1 MGLSLKP
8 EHLKRYRDVARLLM
22 RYGRSDAVRQA
33 GADDVPLDD
42 DLDPAA
48 TGSREEAARLAA
60 DLEAMGPTFIK
71 LGQLLSTRPDLLP
84 PAYIEE
90 LSRLQDRVEPFAWEE
105 VERIVTTELGVRLS
119 KAFASFDREPL
130 AAASLGQVHRAQ
142 LRDGRD
148 VAVKV
153 QRPDI
158 RGRIV
163 DDLDAFA
170 EIADF
175 ADRHTAAGRQF
186 EFGGVLEEFR
196 KALLAELDYRREAAN
211 LATLSANLEEFER
224 IVVPTA
230 VEGYTTSRVLTMEYV
245 RGRKITAL
253 SPLARMELDGRL
265 LAEDLFRAYLKQ
277 ILLDGFFH
285 ADPHAG
291 NVFVTDDRRL
301 ALIDLGMVG
310 QLGPELQERLMR
322 VVLALSEGRGEEAAE
337 GTILLGETLPDF
349 DRAAY
354 VTSVQAMTTQFHG
367 ATAREIQVGR
377 LLLEVTRAAAAAGL
391 RLPTEMTMLGR
402 ALLALDH
409 VGRTLDPDFDP
420 NASIRANASELMRR
434 RMLKSVTPGNVFA
447 SMLEANEF
455 VQRLPG
461 RLNRLLDAV
470 GDGELEV
477 RIRVGEEVWM
487 QSGMQKISNRISM
500 AMVLAALII
509 GAAMLMRIPT
519 RVTLFGYPAL
529 AMAFFLAAALLG
541 LMLAISVLLS
551 DVHEHR
557 TRRRGTK

>member
-1 MGLSLKP
+1 MGLSLKT
-8 EHLKRYRDVARLLM
+8 EHLKRYRDVAMLLM
-22 RYGRSDAVRQA
+22 RYGRSDAVRGA
-33 GADDVPLDD
+33 GQEDVPLDD
-42 DLDPAA
+42 DAEVGTCD
-48 TGSREEAARLAA
+48 EAKRLAA

-84 PAYIEE
+84 PAYIDE

-119 KAFASFDREPL
+119 KAFATFEQTPL
-130 AAASLGQVHRAQ
+130 AAASLGQVHRAT

-158 RGRIV
+158 RARIV

-175 ADRHTAAGRQF
+175 ADRHTQAGRQF
-186 EFGGVLEEFR
+186 EFSALLEEFR
-196 KALLAELDYRREAAN
+196 RTLLSELDYRREAAN
-211 LATLSANLEEFER
+211 LATLSQNLAAFER

-230 VEGYTTSRVLTMEYV
+230 VDGYTTSRVLTMEYV

-253 SPLARMELDGRL
+253 SPLARIELDGQA
-265 LAEDLFRAYLKQ
+265 LAEDLFRAYLQQ
-277 ILLDGFFH
+277 ILVDGFFH

-310 QLGPELQERLMR
+310 QLSPEVQERLLR
-322 VVLALSEGRGEEAAE
+322 IVLALSEGRGEEAAE
-337 GTILLGETLPDF
+337 GTIVLGETRPDF

-354 VTSVQAMTTQFHG
+354 VRTVQALTTQLHG
-367 ATAREIQVGR
+367 ATARDIQVGR
-377 LLLEVTRAAAAAGL
+377 LLLEVTRAAAIAGL
-391 RLPTEMTMLGR
+391 RLPAEMSMLGR

-420 NASIRANASELMRR
+420 NASIRANASDLMRQ
-434 RMLKSVTPGNVFA
+434 RMMKSVTPGNVFA
-447 SMLEANEF
+447 SLLEANEF

-461 RLNRLLDAV
+461 RLNRLLDAL

-477 RIRVGEEVWM
+477 RIRVSEETWV
-487 QSGMQKISNRISM
+487 QSGLQKISNRITLGI
-500 AMVLAALII
+500 VLAALII

-519 RVTLFGYPAL
+519 RVTLFGYPAI
-529 AMAFFLAAALLG
+529 AMVFFLAAAILG
-541 LMLAISVLLS
+541 LMLAVSIVVS
-551 DVHEHR
+551 DVHERR
-557 TRRRGTK
+557 TRRKGLK

>member
-22 RYGRSDAVRQA
+22 RYGRSDAVRRA
-33 GADDVPLDD
+33 GADDLADD
-42 DLDPAA
+42 GDAPEAA
-48 TGSREEAARLAA
+48 GTREEAKQLAA

-90 LSRLQDRVEPFAWEE
+90 LARLQDRVEPFPWEE

-119 KAFASFDREPL
+119 KAFATFEETPL
-130 AAASLGQVHRAQ
+130 AAASLGQVHRAT

-158 RGRIV
+158 RARIV

-175 ADRHTAAGRQF
+175 ADRHTAAGRQY
-186 EFGGVLEEFR
+186 EFSPVLEEFR
-196 KALLAELDYRREAAN
+196 RSLLSELDYRREAAN
-211 LATLSANLEEFER
+211 LATLSANLTEFDR

-230 VEGYTTSRVLTMEYV
+230 VDGYTTSRVLTMEYV

-253 SPLARMELDGRL
+253 SPLARIELDGRM
-265 LAEDLFRAYLKQ
+265 LAEELFRAYLKQ

-291 NVFVTDDRRL
+291 NVFVTDDGRL

-322 VVLALSEGRGEEAAE
+322 VVLALGEGRGEEAAE
-337 GTILLGETLPDF
+337 GTILIGETRAEF
-349 DRAAY
+349 DRPAY
-354 VTSVQAMTTQFHG
+354 VQTVQGLTTQFQG
-367 ATAREIQVGR
+367 ATARDIQVGR
-377 LLLEVTRAAAAAGL
+377 LLLEVTRAAAEAGL
-391 RLPTEMTMLGR
+391 RLPSEMTMLGR

-434 RMLKSVTPGNVFA
+434 RMLKSVTPGNVFS

-461 RLNRLLDAV
+461 RLNRLLDAL

-477 RIRVGEEVWM
+477 RIRVGEEVWL
-487 QSGMQKISNRISM
+487 QSGLQKISNRITVGI
-500 AMVLAALII
+500 VLAALII

-519 RVTLFGYPAL
+519 RVTLFGYPAI
-529 AMAFFLAAALLG
+529 AMVFFLVAAVLG
-541 LMLAISVLLS
+541 LMLAFSVIAG

-557 TRRRGTK
+557 SRRKGTK